1 MYHILCIDIKGKI
14 MKLNK
19 VILLLAFVLIISP
32 AIAYDITEETTT
44 PEYLINHGYSALSAE
59 HVQLEKA
66 RAENREYKTLK
77 YRKWPW
83 WKKVWAYIDL
93 GVDDDTLLQHNINP
107 SQSFGDW

>member
-1 MYHILCIDIKGKI
+1 

-19 VILLLAFVLIISP
+19 FILLLAFVLMITP
-32 AIAYDITEETTT
+32 AMAYDITEETTT
-44 PEYLINHGYSALSAE
+44 PEYLINHGYSAVTADQ
-59 HVQLEKA
+59 VQLEKA

-93 GVDDDTLLQHNINP
+93 GVDDETLLQHDIKP
-107 SQSFGDW
+107 YQSVTDW

>member
-1 MYHILCIDIKGKI
+1 

-19 VILLLAFVLIISP
+19 FILFSACALIISP

-44 PEYLINHGYSALSAE
+44 PEYLINHGYSAITAD

-66 RAENREYKTLK
+66 RSENREYKTLK

-83 WKKVWAYIDL
+83 WKKVWSYVDL
-93 GVDDDTLLQHNINP
+93 GIDDDTLLQHDIKP
-107 SQSFGDW
+107 YQSITDW

>member
-1 MYHILCIDIKGKI
+1 

-19 VILLLAFVLIISP
+19 FILLSACVLIISP

-44 PEYLINHGYSALSAE
+44 PEYLINHGYSAITAD

-66 RAENREYKTLK
+66 RSENREYKTLK

-93 GVDDDTLLQHNINP
+93 GTDEETLLQHDIKP
-107 SQSFGDW
+107 YQSFTDW